1 MQHDIISAAG
11 VRMPPL
17 IYGTAWK
24 KERTAAL
31 VEEAI
36 RAGFRGID
44 TACQP
49 RHYEEALVGEAL
61 EQMQREGI
69 KREAL
74 FLQTKFTPPEGQDP
88 ATTPYDRD
96 APVQTQVADSFEV
109 SRRNLRTDY
118 VDSLVLH
125 SPLFPFSQLRRAW
138 SAMESIAKSG
148 GARQLGISNC
158 YELKLLQRLYAEA
171 DVKPAVLQ
179 NRFYADTGYDI
190 ELREWCD
197 ANDIVYQSFWTL
209 SANPLLLDSR
219 QIRTLARKY
228 AKTPSQ
234 ILFGYLHQVGVIPL
248 CGTTSRQH
256 MREGLESFE
265 IELAPEEMAAIG
277 RLLSEGSTPLF

>member
-24 KERTAAL
+24 KENTAAL
-31 VEEAI
+31 VEQAL
-36 RAGFRGID
+36 RSGFRGID

-49 RHYEEALVGEAL
+49 RHYDEALVGEAL
-61 EQMQREGI
+61 ERMSAEGLERESI
-69 KREAL
+69 
-74 FLQTKFTPPEGQDP
+74 FLQTKFTPPDGQDP
-88 ATTPYDRD
+88 GSTPYDRD
-96 APVQTQVADSFEV
+96 APVQEQVERSFEV
-109 SRRNLRTDY
+109 SKQNLRTDY

-125 SPLFPFSQLRRAW
+125 SPLFPFSQLKRAW

-158 YELKLLQRLYAEA
+158 YELELLQRLYAEA

-179 NRFYADTGYDI
+179 NRFYADSGYDV

-197 ANDIVYQSFWTL
+197 AHDIVYQSFWTL

-228 AKTPSQ
+228 ARTPSQ
-234 ILFGYLHQVGVIPL
+234 IFFGYLHQAGIIPL
-248 CGTTSRQH
+248 SGTTSLTH
-256 MREGLESFE
+256 MQEGLESFE
-265 IELAPEEMAAIG
+265 IELAPEETAAID
-277 RLLSEGSTPLF
+277 RLLSQGSTPLF